1 MNAPAARTRPV
12 RVVIVDDTFDLRE
25 LLRLA
30 LTRGGMEVV
39 GEAGDGLAG
48 IEAVRTERP
57 DVVLLD
63 LSMPVMD
70 GLEALPS
77 IRRLVPTAKII
88 VLSGFGA
95 TQMSERALATGADGY
110 LQKGMSLKRI
120 LEYVQTIVG
129 DAPAAPSVPTPAV
142 PPPSLTL
149 VPPPPADPAPATQA
163 SAAAAFASGEGTA
176 PTEPRPNIDRRSSTR
191 PDVSAWEALALSP
204 YGVLEVADE
213 PLFRIIHANPAAQ
226 RLLEN
231 RARNGVALGTI
242 APLLAN
248 LVAFNR
254 LDGEAS
260 FVADVNG
267 VGVHAEL
274 RRAERSLLVYLDS
287 TAEDIG
293 VLRRA
298 IATTAHEIRG
308 PVAVL
313 CGIAESIVAEGD
325 EMSEQQLGRLMSSV
339 TRQARVLDSIT
350 ADLLTAAELQRGA
363 LRLDTQP
370 VLPLDVIDAV
380 LDDRFIVT
388 VNAVVDDDRQVLADP
403 LRLEQMLGNLLGNA
417 LKYGRAPFVVSVRP
431 DLDDPDLVAIDVTDS
446 GDGVPEEF
454 RESLF
459 SEFTRA
465 GGSVATGTGLGLYVV
480 RSLTEAMGGVAS
492 YSTAASGGACF
503 TLSLPAV

>member
-1 MNAPAARTRPV
+1 MTATASRTRPV
-12 RVVIVDDTFDLRE
+12 RVVIVDDTYDLRE

-39 GEAGDGLAG
+39 GEAGDGLEG

-77 IRRLVPTAKII
+77 IRRLVPAAKII
-88 VLSGFGA
+88 V
-95 TQMSERALATGADGY
+95 SERALATGADGY

-120 LEYVQTIVG
+120 LDYVNGIVEG
-129 DAPAAPSVPTPAV
+129 TQATTTPSPA
-142 PPPSLTL
+142 LTL
-149 VPPPPADPAPATQA
+149 VPPPTAAQESAIA
-163 SAAAAFASGEGTA
+163 AAEAAAAPETQARQDGATGA
-176 PTEPRPNIDRRSSTR
+176 AQ
-191 PDVSAWEALALSP
+191 PDVSAWDALAMAP

-213 PLFRIIHANPAAQ
+213 PLFRVVHANPTAQ
-226 RLLEN
+226 RLLEH
-231 RARNGVALGTI
+231 RARFGVPLGTI
-242 APLLAN
+242 APLLTN

-260 FVADVNG
+260 FVAEVGG
-267 VGVHAEL
+267 VGVHATM
-274 RRAERSLLVYLDS
+274 RRASGSLLIYLDS

-313 CGIAESIVAEGD
+313 CGIAESISEDGDAMGEGQR
-325 EMSEQQLGRLMSSV
+325 SRLMSSV

-350 ADLLTAAELQRGA
+350 ADLLTAAEVQRGS
-363 LRLDTQP
+363 LRMHPQAVEP
-370 VLPLDVIDAV
+370 IDVIDSV
-380 LDDRFIVT
+380 INDRYLVT
-388 VNAVVDDDRQVLADP
+388 VNAVVQDERQVLADP
-403 LRLEQMLGNLLGNA
+403 LRLEQMLGNLVGNA
-417 LKYGRAPFVVSVRP
+417 LKYGRAPFVIAVRP
-431 DLDDPDLVAIDVTDS
+431 DPNDANLVAIDVTDS

-454 RESLF
+454 QDQLFREF
-459 SEFTRA
+459 SRA
-465 GGSVATGTGLGLYVV
+465 GGSVATGTGLGLFVV
-480 RSLTEAMGGVAS
+480 RSLAEAMGGSAT
-492 YSTAASGGACF
+492 YITAASGGACF

>member
-1 MNAPAARTRPV
+1 MNATAARTRPV
-12 RVVIVDDTFDLRE
+12 RVVIVDDTYDLRE

-39 GEAGDGLAG
+39 GEAGDGLTG
-48 IEAVRTERP
+48 IEAVRLERP

-77 IRRLVPTAKII
+77 IRRLVPGAKII

-120 LEYVQTIVG
+120 LEYVRGMVEGTT
-129 DAPAAPSVPTPAV
+129 DATTPSPA
-142 PPPSLTL
+142 LTL
-149 VPPPPADPAPATQA
+149 VPPPGSHEPAATHA
-163 SAAAAFASGEGTA
+163 TAGGVVAGLAVSAAVNGYQ
-176 PTEPRPNIDRRSSTR
+176 PRPPGLEGSEASTQL
-191 PDVSAWEALALSP
+191 DVSAWDALSMAP

-213 PLFRIIHANPAAQ
+213 PLFRIVHANPTAQ
-226 RLLEN
+226 RLMEN
-231 RARNGVALGTI
+231 RARFGVPLGTI
-242 APLLAN
+242 APLLTN

-260 FVADVNG
+260 FVADVGG
-267 VGVHAEL
+267 VGVHATL
-274 RRAERSLLVYLDS
+274 RRANKSLLIYLDS

-313 CGIAESIVAEGD
+313 CGIAESIVQDGD
-325 EMSEQQLGRLMSSV
+325 AMSEQQLSRLMSSV

-350 ADLLTAAELQRGA
+350 ADLLTAAELQRGS
-363 LRLDTQP
+363 LRLDPQP
-370 VLPLDVIDAV
+370 VEPIDVIDSV
-380 LDDRFIVT
+380 INDRYLVT
-388 VNAVVDDDRQVLADP
+388 VNAVVQDDRKVVADP
-403 LRLEQMLGNLLGNA
+403 LRLEQMLGNLVGNA
-417 LKYGRAPFVVSVRP
+417 LKYGRAPFVVGVRP
-431 DLDDPDLVAIDVTDS
+431 HPDHAHMVAIDVTDS
-446 GDGVPEEF
+446 GDGVPPEF
-454 RESLF
+454 HDQLF
-459 SEFTRA
+459 REFTRA

-480 RSLTEAMGGVAS
+480 RSLAESQGGTLS
-492 YSTAASGGACF
+492 YAPSASGGACF
-503 TLSLPAV
+503 TLALPAV

>member
-1 MNAPAARTRPV
+1 MSATAARTRPV
-12 RVVIVDDTFDLRE
+12 RVVVIDDTYDLRE

-48 IEAVRTERP
+48 IEAVRLERP

-77 IRRLVPTAKII
+77 IRRLVPAAKII

-120 LEYVQTIVG
+120 LEYVRGIVDG
-129 DAPAAPSVPTPAV
+129 TTDQPTPSPALTLVPTPAPAHAPGLAHATPGGV
-142 PPPSLTL
+142 AAGMAVLAATQGIQTQ
-149 VPPPPADPAPATQA
+149 PADAAEASTQ
-163 SAAAAFASGEGTA
+163 
-176 PTEPRPNIDRRSSTR
+176 
-191 PDVSAWEALALSP
+191 PDVSAWDALALAP

-213 PLFRIIHANPAAQ
+213 PLFRIVHANPTAQ

-231 RARNGVALGTI
+231 RARFGVPLGTI
-242 APLLAN
+242 APLLSN
-248 LVAFNR
+248 LVSYNR

-267 VGVHAEL
+267 VGVHATL
-274 RRAERSLLVYLDS
+274 RRASSSLLIYLDS

-298 IATTAHEIRG
+298 IATTALEIRG

-313 CGIAESIVAEGD
+313 CGIAESIIEDGD
-325 EMSEQQLGRLMSSV
+325 EMAEQQLSRLMSSV

-350 ADLLTAAELQRGA
+350 ADLLTAAELQRGS
-363 LRLDTQP
+363 LRLDPMP
-370 VLPLDVIDAV
+370 VEPIEVIDSV
-380 LDDRFIVT
+380 INDRYLVT
-388 VNAVVDDDRQVLADP
+388 VNVVIEDDRKVLADP
-403 LRLEQMLGNLLGNA
+403 LRLEQMLGNLIANA

-431 DLDDPDLVAIDVTDS
+431 DPARADLVAIDVADS
-446 GDGVPEEF
+446 GDGVAPEFQDQLF
-454 RESLF
+454 R
-459 SEFTRA
+459 EFTRA

-480 RSLTEAMGGVAS
+480 RSLAEAQGGSVS
-492 YSTAASGGACF
+492 YTTSDSDGACF
-503 TLSLPAV
+503 TVTLPAV

>member
-1 MNAPAARTRPV
+1 MTLSATTLGPTRVRPK
-12 RVVIVDDTFDLRE
+12 RVVIIDDTFDLRE

-30 LTRGGMEVV
+30 LTRGGMEIV

-77 IRRLVPTAKII
+77 IRRLVPSAKVI

-120 LEYVQTIVG
+120 LEHVQAIAEGGKEVPSVLAGAPTSTPPSARPPAHQAARHVAEP
-129 DAPAAPSVPTPAV
+129 DPALDAAPAAPAAVAV
-142 PPPSLTL
+142 P
-149 VPPPPADPAPATQA
+149 
-163 SAAAAFASGEGTA
+163 E
-176 PTEPRPNIDRRSSTR
+176 
-191 PDVSAWEALALSP
+191 VSAWDALALAP

-213 PLFRIIHANPAAQ
+213 PLFRIIHANPTAQ

-231 RARNGVALGTI
+231 RARHGTPLGTV
-242 APLLAN
+242 APLLTN
-248 LVAFNR
+248 LVAYNR

-260 FVADVNG
+260 FVAEVNG
-267 VGVHAEL
+267 VGVHATL
-274 RRAERSLLVYLDS
+274 RRASGSLLVFLDS
-287 TAEDIG
+287 SSEDHG

-313 CGIAESIVAEGD
+313 CGIAESIAADGAT
-325 EMSEQQLGRLMSSV
+325 MSEGQRLRLMSSV

-350 ADLLTAAELQRGA
+350 ADLLTAAELQRGS
-363 LRLDTQP
+363 LRLAPQP
-370 VLPLDVIDAV
+370 VRPGDVVRSVVEDRYLV
-380 LDDRFIVT
+380 HVDTVVRDDRS
-388 VNAVVDDDRQVLADP
+388 VLADP

-417 LKYGRAPFVVSVRP
+417 LKYGRAPFVVAVRP
-431 DLDDPDLVAIDVTDS
+431 HRTQPHLVSIEVTDC
-446 GDGVPEEF
+446 GEGVPEEF
-454 RESLF
+454 RDQLF
-459 SEFTRA
+459 REYTRA

-480 RSLTEAMGGVAS
+480 RSLAEAQGGEAT
-492 YSTAASGGACF
+492 YAPGPDGGACF
-503 TLSLPAV
+503 TIALPACDVD

>member
-1 MNAPAARTRPV
+1 MSPASRARPI

-48 IEAVRTERP
+48 IEAVRMERP

-77 IRRLVPTAKII
+77 IRRLVPSAKII

-120 LEYVQTIVG
+120 LDYVRDMADGTTDQQTPSPPLALVPPVDDTEAG
-129 DAPAAPSVPTPAV
+129 VASAAPSAAASDVAVMPAAQGIQVRPPGPEGEETPA
-142 PPPSLTL
+142 
-149 VPPPPADPAPATQA
+149 Q
-163 SAAAAFASGEGTA
+163 
-176 PTEPRPNIDRRSSTR
+176 
-191 PDVSAWEALALSP
+191 PDVSAWDALAMAP
-204 YGVLEVADE
+204 YGVLEIADE
-213 PLFRIIHANPAAQ
+213 PLFRVVHANPTAQ

-231 RARNGVALGTI
+231 RARFGVPLGTI
-242 APLLAN
+242 APLLAS
-248 LVAFNR
+248 LVAYNR
-254 LDGEAS
+254 LDSEAT
-260 FVADVNG
+260 FVADVGG
-267 VGVHAEL
+267 VGVHASL
-274 RRAERSLLVYLDS
+274 RRTSSSLLIFLDS

-313 CGIAESIVAEGD
+313 CGIAESIVADG
-325 EMSEQQLGRLMSSV
+325 EQMTEAQCARLMSSIA
-339 TRQARVLDSIT
+339 RQARLLDGIT
-350 ADLLTAAELQRGA
+350 ADLLTAAELQRGS
-363 LRLDTQP
+363 LRLDPQP
-370 VLPLDVIDAV
+370 VEPLDVIDSVINDHPTAT
-380 LDDRFIVT
+380 VT
-388 VNAVVDDDRQVLADP
+388 AVVQDERKVLADP
-403 LRLEQMLGNLLGNA
+403 LRLEQMLGNLVGNA
-417 LKYGRAPFVVSVRP
+417 LKYGRAPFVVGVRP
-431 DLDDPDLVAIDVTDS
+431 DPDDEQMVAIDVTDS
-446 GDGVPEEF
+446 GDGVPQEF
-454 RESLF
+454 QDQLF
-459 SEFTRA
+459 REFTRA

-480 RSLTEAMGGVAS
+480 RSLAEAQGGSVSYAS
-492 YSTAASGGACF
+492 SASGGACF
-503 TLSLPAV
+503 TLTMPAV

>member
-1 MNAPAARTRPV
+1 MTLSATTLGATRVRPK
-12 RVVIVDDTFDLRE
+12 RVVIIDDTFDLRE
-25 LLRLA
+25 LLRIA
-30 LTRGGMEVV
+30 LTRGGMEIV

-77 IRRLVPTAKII
+77 IRRLVPSAKII

-120 LEYVQTIVG
+120 LEHVQEIAEGGRETPSVPATPAHPAQVSEPPARHVAQP
-129 DAPAAPSVPTPAV
+129 DPVLDAAPTAPAA
-142 PPPSLTL
+142 
-149 VPPPPADPAPATQA
+149 
-163 SAAAAFASGEGTA
+163 AAMPE
-176 PTEPRPNIDRRSSTR
+176 
-191 PDVSAWEALALSP
+191 VSAWDALALAP

-213 PLFRIIHANPAAQ
+213 PLFRIIHANPTAQ

-231 RARNGVALGTI
+231 RARHGTPLGTV
-242 APLLAN
+242 APLLSN
-248 LVAFNR
+248 LVAYNR

-260 FVADVNG
+260 FVAEVNG
-267 VGVHAEL
+267 VGVHATL
-274 RRAERSLLVYLDS
+274 RRASNSLLVFLDS
-287 TAEDIG
+287 SAEDHG

-313 CGIAESIVAEGD
+313 CGIAESIAADGAT
-325 EMSEQQLGRLMSSV
+325 MSEAQRQRLMSSV

-350 ADLLTAAELQRGA
+350 ADLLTAAELQRGS
-363 LRLDTQP
+363 LRLAPEQVRP
-370 VLPLDVIDAV
+370 ADVV
-380 LDDRFIVT
+380 R
-388 VNAVVDDDRQVLADP
+388 AVVDDRYLVHVETVVRDDRTVLADP
-403 LRLEQMLGNLLGNA
+403 LRLEQMLGNVLGNA
-417 LKYGRAPFVVSVRP
+417 LKYGRAPFVVAVRP
-431 DLDDPDLVAIDVTDS
+431 HRDQPHLVAIEVSDC

-454 RESLF
+454 RDRLF
-459 SEFTRA
+459 REYTPA

-480 RSLTEAMGGVAS
+480 RSLAEAQGGDAT
-492 YSTAASGGACF
+492 YTPGPDGGACF
-503 TLSLPAV
+503 TIALPAYDVD

>member
-1 MNAPAARTRPV
+1 MNAPAARSRPV
-12 RVVIVDDTFDLRE
+12 RVVIVDDTYDLRE

-48 IEAVRTERP
+48 IETVRLERP

-77 IRRLVPTAKII
+77 IRRLVPGAKII

-120 LEYVQTIVG
+120 LDYVRGIVDGATDQQTPS
-129 DAPAAPSVPTPAV
+129 PA
-142 PPPSLTL
+142 LTL
-149 VPPPPADPAPATQA
+149 VPPPPPREQGVVHSAPGDGAGMAVMAATQGIQNQPPGLDG
-163 SAAAAFASGEGTA
+163 AAA
-176 PTEPRPNIDRRSSTR
+176 STQ
-191 PDVSAWEALALSP
+191 PDVSAWDALLMAP

-213 PLFRIIHANPAAQ
+213 PLFRIVHANPAAQ

-231 RARNGVALGTI
+231 RARFGVPLGTV
-242 APLLAN
+242 APLLSN

-260 FVADVNG
+260 FVAEVG
-267 VGVHAEL
+267 AVGVHATL
-274 RRAERSLLVYLDS
+274 RRANTSLLIYLDS

-308 PVAVL
+308 PVTVL
-313 CGIAESIVAEGD
+313 CGIAESIIQDSAAMNEA
-325 EMSEQQLGRLMSSV
+325 QLTRLMSSV

-350 ADLLTAAELQRGA
+350 ADLLTAAELQRGS
-363 LRLDTQP
+363 LRIDAQAVEP
-370 VLPLDVIDAV
+370 IDVIDAV
-380 LDDRFIVT
+380 INDRYLVT
-388 VNAVVDDDRQVLADP
+388 VNAVVEDERKVFADP
-403 LRLEQMLGNLLGNA
+403 LRLEQMLGNLVGNA
-417 LKYGRAPFVVSVRP
+417 LKYGRAPFVISVRP
-431 DLDDPDLVAIDVTDS
+431 HPDDEQMVAIDVTDS

-454 RESLF
+454 QDQLF
-459 SEFTRA
+459 REFTRA
-465 GGSVATGTGLGLYVV
+465 AGSVATGTGVGLYVV
-480 RSLTEAMGGVAS
+480 RSLAEAQGGTVS
-492 YSTAASGGACF
+492 YAPSPSGGACF
-503 TLSLPAV
+503 TLALPAV

>member
-1 MNAPAARTRPV
+1 MNATAARSRPV
-12 RVVIVDDTFDLRE
+12 RVVIVDDTYDLRE

-39 GEAGDGLAG
+39 GEAGDGLEG

-77 IRRLVPTAKII
+77 IRRLVPAAKII

-120 LEYVQTIVG
+120 LDYVNGIVEG
-129 DAPAAPSVPTPAV
+129 TQISATPSPA
-142 PPPSLTL
+142 LTL
-149 VPPPPADPAPATQA
+149 VPPPTAAQESAI
-163 SAAAAFASGEGTA
+163 AAAEAAAVPGGSTDRPTLQTQPRTDGTTGA
-176 PTEPRPNIDRRSSTR
+176 AQH
-191 PDVSAWEALALSP
+191 DVSAWDALAMAP

-213 PLFRIIHANPAAQ
+213 PLFRIVHANPTAQ

-231 RARNGVALGTI
+231 RARFGVPLGTI
-242 APLLAN
+242 APLLTN

-260 FVADVNG
+260 FVADVGG
-267 VGVHAEL
+267 VGVHATM
-274 RRAERSLLVYLDS
+274 RRASGSLLIYLDS

-313 CGIAESIVAEGD
+313 CGIAESISEDGD
-325 EMSEQQLGRLMSSV
+325 EMDEGQRSRLMSSV
-339 TRQARVLDSIT
+339 TRQARVLDGIT
-350 ADLLTAAELQRGA
+350 ADLLTAAEVQRGS
-363 LRLDTQP
+363 LRLHPQAVEP
-370 VLPLDVIDAV
+370 IDVIGSV
-380 LDDRFIVT
+380 INDRHLVT
-388 VNAVVDDDRQVLADP
+388 VNAVVHDERKVLADP
-403 LRLEQMLGNLLGNA
+403 LRVEQMLGNLVGNA
-417 LKYGRAPFVVSVRP
+417 LKYGRAPFVIAVRP
-431 DLDDPDLVAIDVTDS
+431 DPNDVEMVAIDVTDS
-446 GDGVPEEF
+446 GDGVSEEF
-454 RESLF
+454 RDQLF
-459 SEFTRA
+459 REFSRA
-465 GGSVATGTGLGLYVV
+465 GHAVATGTGLGLYVV
-480 RSLTEAMGGVAS
+480 RSLAEAMGGSVS
-492 YSTAASGGACF
+492 YRTPASGGACF

>member
-1 MNAPAARTRPV
+1 MNATAPGTRPV
-12 RVVIVDDTFDLRE
+12 RVVIVDDTYDLRE

-39 GEAGDGLAG
+39 GEAGDGLSG
-48 IEAVRTERP
+48 IEAVRAERP

-77 IRRLVPTAKII
+77 IRRLVPAAKII

-120 LEYVQTIVG
+120 LDYVRGIVEG
-129 DAPAAPSVPTPAV
+129 TTDQATPSPA
-142 PPPSLTL
+142 LTL
-149 VPPPPADPAPATQA
+149 VPEQTHLLDPVTPTTPG
-163 SAAAAFASGEGTA
+163 SVASGMA
-176 PTEPRPNIDRRSSTR
+176 VMSPTQGIQSQPGGIDAEASTQ
-191 PDVSAWEALALSP
+191 PDVSAWDSLAMAP

-213 PLFRIIHANPAAQ
+213 PLFRIVHANPTAQ

-231 RARNGVALGTI
+231 RARIGVPLGTI
-242 APLLAN
+242 APLLTN

-260 FVADVNG
+260 FVVDVGG
-267 VGVHAEL
+267 VGVHATL
-274 RRAERSLLVYLDS
+274 RRATKSLLVYLDS

-313 CGIAESIVAEGD
+313 CGIAESIIQEGD
-325 EMSEQQLGRLMSSV
+325 EMGDSQRTRLMSSV
-339 TRQARVLDSIT
+339 TRQARVLDGIT
-350 ADLLTAAELQRGA
+350 ADLLTAAELQHGS
-363 LRLDTQP
+363 LRLDP
-370 VLPLDVIDAV
+370 HAVEPIDVIDSV
-380 LDDRFIVT
+380 INDRYLVT
-388 VNAVVDDDRQVLADP
+388 VNAVVQDERKVLADP
-403 LRLEQMLGNLLGNA
+403 LRLEQMLGNLVGNA
-417 LKYGRAPFVVSVRP
+417 LKYGRAPFVVGVRAHP
-431 DLDDPDLVAIDVTDS
+431 EDDTMVAIDVTDS
-446 GDGVPEEF
+446 GDGVPPEFQDQLF
-454 RESLF
+454 REF
-459 SEFTRA
+459 SRA

-480 RSLTEAMGGVAS
+480 RSLAEAQGGSVS
-492 YSTAASGGACF
+492 YAPSASGGACF
-503 TLSLPAV
+503 TLAMPAV